1 MSSFIF
7 SFSPLAA
14 AAALIVLVEGVCAL
28 ALKPGFVERANVG
41 LLDRFHNFVIFGKLA
56 AFEHASPD
64 IIQVGDSSGFHGV
77 RPETVMRYLGGL
89 TYVNLSC
96 CADSGYR
103 GYYGIAD
110 FMLRRNPSIKAVVLY
125 VSLNNLPREDLVR
138 GGRQMGELIQN
149 SLTTPFARLSP
160 PTIALRDK
168 IADAFETKRMTRTEA
183 AFLADMQQS
192 TRQHGGWWAEH
203 DRRLAGAKR
212 VDYWRRM
219 CGETGVAF
227 RDDEG
232 RFYDE
237 DFVRG
242 RQSYMREEL
251 ERFAL
256 LAADHGAKLVVMF
269 HPFSCRG
276 LEGTFLAARREDI
289 RALLERHGNM
299 VAFPGGMLEL
309 WSTGKFASVDHLHIG
324 YDEENSRR
332 VGRLLAQYLGI
343 RRDATAPADPAMT
356 TDADAAPATRVTGLQ
371 WRSDGA
377 VLGPGDGRNEMAGS
391 HVILESA
398 APGHHGVEATMT
410 GITPGATTVVSFP
423 AKAIGARGV
432 LVELRANG
440 RRGGGY
446 CDLYGETAQRDGDML
461 DVGLDVQMDGWSR
474 CWVAMAFDDPTV
486 TLRLSVLNDHLDP
499 SYIGDGRSGVAVGD
513 MQLRTTGHFL
523 QMEPPPW

>member
-1 MSSFIF
+1 MSSSIF
-7 SFSPLAA
+7 SFRSLAA
-14 AAALIVLVEGVCAL
+14 AGALVLLVEGVCAL

-41 LLDRFHNFVIFGKLA
+41 LLDRFHNSVIFGKLA
-56 AFEHASPD
+56 DFERASPD

-96 CADSGYR
+96 CADTGYR

-125 VSLNNLPREDLVR
+125 VSLNNLPRADLVR
-138 GGRQMGELIQN
+138 GGGQMGELIQN
-149 SLTTPFARLSP
+149 TLTTPFARLSP

-168 IADAFETKRMTRTEA
+168 IADAIETKRMTRTEA
-183 AFLADMQQS
+183 AFIADMQQS

-212 VDYWRRM
+212 VAYWRQI

-227 RDDEG
+227 RDDDG

-237 DFVRG
+237 DFVHG
-242 RQSYMREEL
+242 RQSYMRMEL

-256 LAADHGAKLVVMF
+256 LAADRGAKLVVMF

-276 LEGTFLAARREDI
+276 LEGSLLAARRADI
-289 RALLERHGNM
+289 RALLERHDNM
-299 VAFPGGMLEL
+299 AVFPGGMLEL
-309 WSTGKFASVDHLHIG
+309 WPAGKFASADHLHVG
-324 YDEENSRR
+324 YDEENSAR
-332 VGRLLAQYLGI
+332 VGRLLAQYLGV
-343 RRDATAPADPAMT
+343 RPDAAAPADPAAT
-356 TDADAAPATRVTGLQ
+356 TDAGAPAATRVTGLQ
-371 WRSDGA
+371 WRSENA
-377 VLGPGDGRNEMAGS
+377 VLRPGDGRDEMAGS
-391 HVILESA
+391 RVIQESP
-398 APGHHGVEATMT
+398 APGRHGVAATLA

-432 LVELRANG
+432 LVELQANG

-461 DVGLDVQMDGWSR
+461 DVGLDVQTDGGSR
-474 CWVAMAFDDPTV
+474 CWVAMVLNEPTV
-486 TLRLSVLNDHLDP
+486 TLRLSVLNDQLDP
-499 SYIGDGRSGVAVGD
+499 SYVGDGRSGVAVGD
-513 MQLRTTGHFL
+513 MQLREVGHFL
-523 QMEPPPW
+523 QKEPSPW